1 MGFKKIIL
9 NIILGFINI
18 FLKMMKINAHQV
30 AFVSL
35 ESAHL
40 ESDLLLIY
48 DELSKDKNLIIKKVL
63 IGYDKNNLI
72 QDFLYM
78 LNCIRQIII
87 INTSK
92 VVFIRDN
99 NYVISN
105 FKREEVKVIQVWHAC
120 GAIKKFGNVIDRE
133 YPIQNYDYV
142 LSNSDYWKEP
152 YSQAFGITQKHVM
165 TTGMPRV
172 DCLCQKEYLQKTR
185 KQLLKKY
192 PMLEGKRVILY
203 APTFRGNIYKGFQSV
218 PFDALKVMK
227 SLGEDDYLLYKFH
240 PLLKDVQLA
249 QHDRIINMNHED
261 THALFT
267 ISDILVSDF
276 SSIIFD
282 YSLLNKPMCFFVP
295 DLDQYLEN
303 LGCFVDYHTMPG
315 PICHSENE
323 LISALSSKQEYD
335 VEGFKERF
343 FKYQDGHNI
352 DRVINMTYQI
362 LNDEEVDI
370 EKRFHF

>member
-1 MGFKKIIL
+1 M
-9 NIILGFINI
+9 
-18 FLKMMKINAHQV
+18 
-30 AFVSL
+30 
-35 ESAHL
+35 
-40 ESDLLLIY
+40 
-48 DELSKDKNLIIKKVL
+48 
-63 IGYDKNNLI
+63 
-72 QDFLYM
+72 
-78 LNCIRQIII
+78 
-87 INTSK
+87 
-92 VVFIRDN
+92 
-99 NYVISN
+99 
-105 FKREEVKVIQVWHAC
+105 WHAC
-120 GAIKKFGNVIDRE
+120 GAIKKFGTVIDRE

-276 SSIIFD
+276 SSIIFL
-282 YSLLNKPMCFFVP
+282 YLPISGVSWLGFF
-295 DLDQYLEN
+295 EN
-303 LGCFVDYHTMPG
+303 PHPA
-315 PICHSENE
+315 
-323 LISALSSKQEYD
+323 ALMFIA
-335 VEGFKERF
+335 FKENRIVNKHKKTNNFFLNIILPRF
-343 FKYQDGHNI
+343 VHN
-352 DRVINMTYQI
+352 
-362 LNDEEVDI
+362 
-370 EKRFHF
+370 